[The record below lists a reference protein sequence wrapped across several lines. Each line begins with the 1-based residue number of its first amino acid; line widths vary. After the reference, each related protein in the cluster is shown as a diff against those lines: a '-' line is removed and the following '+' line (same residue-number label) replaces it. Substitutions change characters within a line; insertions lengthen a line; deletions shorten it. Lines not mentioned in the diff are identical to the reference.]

1 MLFNTKTNNNEIASF
16 ERLHADQLER
26 ADKVFNKLLKT
37 YCMPFFTFGNLD
49 AIVLLYKLLTVFP
62 LKSARV
68 VITTYGLTQKYV
80 NQIAL
85 FKRAGLISH
94 VTLVTSTNLKTLQPK
109 LVGHINQV
117 FDELVLCEIHAKII
131 TVTDNNTNITVIS
144 SMNLTRNNKIEAGFI
159 SSLPQHYIDTE
170 AFILS
175 TYEFNRGTTRT
186 N

>member
-1 MLFNTKTNNNEIASF
+1 MLFENKTTNNELASF
-16 ERLHADQLER
+16 ERLHTKQMEVADGIFR
-26 ADKVFNKLLKT
+26 RLL
-37 YCMPFFTFGNLD
+37 YYSCVPFFTFGNLD
-49 AIVLLYKLLTVFP
+49 AIVLLYKLLTVFK

-80 NQIAL
+80 NQIAM
-85 FKRAGLISH
+85 FKRAGLINH
-94 VTLVTSTNLKTLQPK
+94 VTLVTSTNLKTMQPK

-117 FDELVLCEIHAKII
+117 FDEVVLCEIHAKII
-131 TVTDNNTNITVIS
+131 TVSDSNTNITVIS

-159 SSLPQHYIDTE
+159 SSLPQHYLDTE

-175 TYEFNRGTTRT
+175 TYEFNSGTTRT